1 MKTVLIIGINGFVGT
16 HLCNELI
23 KNGYKCYGADIN
35 SDNFSIDGIG
45 FEKLDILNADIV
57 KDVIDRIKPDYVV
70 NLAAISSVKQSWN
83 IPGITFDINVK
94 GVINIFEAIKE
105 VGINPR
111 VLLIGSSEEYGLIKT
126 ENAVNE
132 NYPLNALNPYAI
144 SKMTQE
150 KIAMMY
156 KEVYGID
163 VIMVRAFN
171 HIGPNQKLG
180 FVIPDFANQ
189 IAKIE
194 NGEIDPIMYVGNLK
208 AERDMTDVRD
218 IVNGYSALLEK
229 GVSGE
234 VYNIGSG
241 RTYSIEY
248 MLKQLIK
255 NSKVEI
261 KIEIDKS
268 KFRPIDT
275 PKILCDN
282 SKIKSHTGWEPQID
296 IHKSLEDI
304 LNYYRINLWG
314 EI

>member
-1 MKTVLIIGINGFVGT
+1 MKTVLIIGINGFVGA

-23 KNGYKCYGADIN
+23 NNGYKCYGADIN
-35 SDNFSIDGIG
+35 SDNFSIEGVC
-45 FEKLDILNADIV
+45 FEKLDILNADMV

-83 IPGITFDINVK
+83 IPGVTFDINVK
-94 GVINIFEAIKE
+94 GVINIFEAIK
-105 VGINPR
+105 GIGVNSC

-126 ENAVNE
+126 DNAVNE
-132 NYPLNALNPYAI
+132 DYPLNALNPYAI

-189 IAKIE
+189 IARIE
-194 NGEIDPIMYVGNLK
+194 SGQIEPIIYVGNLK
-208 AERDMTDVRD
+208 AERDFTDVRD
-218 IVNGYSALLEK
+218 IVRGYRLLLEK
-229 GVSGE
+229 GCSGE

-241 RTYSIEY
+241 KSYSIQC
-248 MLKQLIK
+248 LLNKLI
-255 NSKVEI
+255 SKC
-261 KIEIDKS
+261 KIEIEVVVDKE

-275 PKILCDN
+275 FRIVCDN
-282 SKIKSHTGWEPQID
+282 RKIKRAVGWKSEIHID
-296 IHKSLEDI
+296 KTLEDI
-304 LNYYRINLWG
+304 LEYWRK
-314 EI
+314 